1 MVSETRVDLH
11 ALSSDECRHLLL
23 SHRPRLGR
31 LAFSDQGRPLVLPMN
46 YAIRGDAVYFRSASG
61 SKLAA
66 AAKGDL
72 VAFEVDDVNEVW
84 EDGWSVLAQGRL
96 HLVSD
101 PEELEMIASL
111 PLRPWAGGDRPH
123 LLRFDIESLSG
134 RRIS

>member
-1 MVSETRVDLH
+1 MSETRVDLH

-23 SHRPRLGR
+23 SYRPRLGR

-46 YAIRGDAVYFRSASG
+46 FAVRGDAIYFRSAEG
-61 SKLAA
+61 TKLAA
-66 AAKGDL
+66 AAKGGWA
-72 VAFEVDDVNEVW
+72 AFEVDDVNEVW
-84 EDGWSVLAQGRL
+84 EDGWSVLAHGTL

-101 PEELEMIASL
+101 AAELEVVDGL

-123 LLRFDIESLSG
+123 YLRLDVEALSG